1 MKKDCTRFNYIWVI
15 ISVLIIGCT
24 TSVLYKEMEEKTWH
38 DSLIRARNSSSMNKK
53 YVDNMFDS
61 ALDLLSV
68 VADNVKDENFSD
80 TRRISKKLMVNNGM
94 FSDVSLIDSN
104 GIKVYGA
111 CMYNQFAHSESYE
124 AALLGRSVINSIV
137 TNDHDNKKQICIFV
151 PVISNGKIK
160 GIVIGSIL
168 QDSINNFLESNMIEK
183 GDGIC
188 VIDKNGKYICGNKG
202 FFEMVGSSNGNYLN
216 YMKKVKLLRWKKNVY
231 SLKKDISNG
240 DIFEVNY
247 KDGSSENISV
257 GEQSKYN
264 NWYVV
269 SNIDAEGEVGIA
281 SILSSKSIVLITLS
295 FVDIAGVLAVFIY
308 LTKKHCKEKNLIS
321 KVEELAKIEN
331 SVLFEYKFSP
341 KCFHILMNYGNIPS
355 GSNKK
360 LRGES
365 VYDIYNYVHE
375 DDISIRSSVRKFFE
389 SGEDV
394 FTSEV
399 RILNSNS
406 EYEWYKITG
415 TLVRDELGNNI
426 AFIGKFVDANKQISE
441 EKNLVQRAE
450 NDLLTG
456 VLNKKTMEEK
466 ITELLTTKKNDRYYI
481 FFMVDLDN
489 FKNVNDT
496 LGHIYGD
503 KAICDTANVL
513 SDIFKTNALVGRL
526 GGDEFA
532 VCATYDA
539 FDEESLS
546 QYIIKKA
553 EKIKAANQRS
563 YTDGASQV
571 NISSSVGIAVAPT
584 DGEDFATI
592 YQRADSA
599 LYKSKKTGKNK
610 YTRFSINIS
619 E

>member
-1 MKKDCTRFNYIWVI
+1 MKKDYTRFNYILVI

-38 DSLIRARNSSSMNKK
+38 DSLLRARNSSSMNKK

-61 ALDLLSV
+61 ALDSLSV
-68 VADNVKDENFSD
+68 VADNVKDEDFSD
-80 TRRISKKLMVNNGM
+80 SGKISKKLMVNNGM
-94 FSDVSLIDSN
+94 FSDISLVDSN
-104 GIKVYGA
+104 GIKVYGS
-111 CMYNQFAHSESYE
+111 CMYSQFAHSESYE
-124 AALLGRSVINSIV
+124 AALLGRSVINSRI

-151 PVISNGKIK
+151 PVVSNGKIK

-168 QDSINNFLESNMIEK
+168 QDSINNLLESNMIEK

-188 VIDKNGKYICGNKG
+188 VIDKNGKYICGSKG

-216 YMKKVKLLRWKKNVY
+216 YLREVKLLRREKNVY
-231 SLKKDISNG
+231 SLKEDISNG
-240 DIFEVNY
+240 DTFEINY
-247 KDGSSENISV
+247 NNGSSENISV

-269 SNIDAEGEVGIA
+269 SNIDTDGEVGIA
-281 SILSSKSIVLITLS
+281 SVLSSKSIVLTTLS
-295 FVDIAGVLAVFIY
+295 FIDIAGVLAIFIY
-308 LTKKHCKEKNLIS
+308 LTKKHRKERSLIS

-341 KCFHILMNYGNIPS
+341 KCFRIMMNYGNLPS
-355 GSNKK
+355 ESNKK
-360 LRGES
+360 LMGEG
-365 VYDIYNYVHE
+365 VYDIYNYIHE

-415 TLVRDELGNNI
+415 TLVKDELGNNA
-426 AFIGKFVDANKQISE
+426 AFVGKLVDANKQISE

-456 VLNKKTMEEK
+456 VLNKKTMEERV
-466 ITELLTTKKNDRYYI
+466 TNLLATKKNDRYYI

-513 SDIFKTNALVGRL
+513 SEIFKNNALVGRL

-610 YTRFSINIS
+610 YTRFSTNIS